1 VGVPPLQDPHRA
13 YQTKQSVLEDRVILK
28 ENRVFAV
35 SNASGDMPLGNEYGF
50 GLYHLDTRFL
60 SGFQLTLNGSEP
72 ILLSSS
78 VDRAYVATFQLVN
91 PALKVDG
98 ADDIHRQTISLR
110 RTRFLHRGLH
120 ERIGV
125 QNCNRFPV
133 ALNLELDFDADFRDI
148 FAVRGYHSPGPMGV
162 KQPVESGEVGF
173 RFRYAGTDGV
183 RRATEVLFTC
193 QHPKPTYGGGK
204 AVFPL
209 KLAAHETFVL
219 QVDILPLLEDEQPPL
234 SFEFDSAL
242 AKLEKSYRTWN
253 QACTQI
259 NTDNETLDNGLLWRS
274 REDIRI
280 LCDEFPSGPFPT
292 AGIPWYAVP
301 FGRDGL
307 ITSMQTLGL
316 NPDLARGTLRYLARW
331 QGTKIDAIK
340 EEEPGKIFHE
350 IRFGELA
357 NLKLIPHTPYYGSV
371 DSTPLFLC
379 LLVDLIDW
387 TGDLDLLTELTPNVL
402 AALNWCD
409 RYGDLDGDGFV
420 EYQQHGAIGVH
431 NQGWKDS
438 YDSLTDTDGEIAPLP
453 AALVEV
459 QGYVYR
465 AKSGLARIYRRL
477 GQREAAN
484 RLDLEARRLRR
495 QFNRAFWM
503 PEARF
508 YAQALDGN
516 KEQVGAVSSNPGHA
530 LWSGIID
537 KGRAG
542 ATVRKL
548 VSPELFSGWGIRTLS
563 SEAIS
568 YNPMSY
574 HNGSIWPHDNSI
586 ITAGMRRYGFHTEAE
601 LVARSVI
608 EAGMRFGDDRLP
620 ELFCGFNR
628 DRRFNSQ
635 PGEYLVSCNP
645 QAWGSGAIFHFLTV
659 MLGLEVD
666 VLDGKVRIDPVE
678 TPLYNR
684 LHLSGLRVGEGS
696 VDFTVD
702 QRRGGVRVVVDRCPP
717 GITAEHP
724 S

>member
-1 VGVPPLQDPHRA
+1 
-13 YQTKQSVLEDRVILK
+13 VLEDRVILK

-35 SNASGDMPLGNEYGF
+35 SDSAGDMPLGNEYGF

-60 SGFQLTLNGSEP
+60 SAFQLTISGCPP

-91 PALKVDG
+91 PTLKVAGDI
-98 ADDIHRQTISLR
+98 DIHRQTISLR
-110 RTRFLHRGLH
+110 RTRFIHRGLH

-125 QNCNRFPV
+125 QNCNHFPV
-133 ALNLELDFDADFRDI
+133 EVSLELDFDADFRDI
-148 FAVRGYHSPGPMGV
+148 FAVRGYHSRDPMGV
-162 KQPVESGEVGF
+162 KHTVESGEVGF
-173 RFRYAGTDGV
+173 RFRYSGKDGIP
-183 RRATEVLFTC
+183 RATEVLFHSN
-193 QHPKPTYGGGK
+193 HPNPRYGAGR

-209 KLAAHETFVL
+209 RLAPQETFVL
-219 QVDILPLLEDEQPPL
+219 QVDILPLLNGEEPPL

-253 QACTQI
+253 QSCTQI
-259 NTDNETLDNGLLWRS
+259 HTDNESLTNGLLWRS

-307 ITSMQTLGL
+307 ITSLQTLGL

-331 QGTKIDAIK
+331 QGTRVDAAK

-371 DSTPLFLC
+371 DATPLFLC
-379 LLVDLIDW
+379 LLVDLVDW
-387 TGDLDLLTELTPNVL
+387 TGDLDLLTELTPNLL

-409 RYGDLDGDGFV
+409 SYGDLDGDGFV

-438 YDSLTDTDGEIAPLP
+438 YDSLTRADGKIAALP

-465 AKSGLARIYRRL
+465 AKAGLARIFRRL
-477 GQREAAN
+477 GQHEAAD
-484 RLDLEARRLRR
+484 RLNLEAGRLRR
-495 QFNRAFWM
+495 RFNQAFWM
-503 PEARF
+503 PSERY
-508 YAQALDGN
+508 YAQALDGA
-516 KEQVGAVSSNPGHA
+516 KAQVTQVSSNPGHA
-530 LWSGIID
+530 LWSGIVD
-537 KGRAG
+537 KGRA
-542 ATVRKL
+542 APTVRKL
-548 VSPELFSGWGIRTLS
+548 VSPAMFSGWGVRTLS
-563 SEAIS
+563 SEAIN

-586 ITAGMRRYGFHTEAE
+586 IAAGMRRYGFHAEGE

-608 EAGMRFGDDRLP
+608 EAGMRFGDHRLP

-659 MLGLEVD
+659 LLGLEVD
-666 VLDGKVRIDPVE
+666 VIGGRLVIDPVE
-678 TPLYNR
+678 TPLYSR
-684 LHLSGLRVGEGS
+684 LHLSGLRVGEDTA
-696 VDFTVD
+696 DFTVD
-702 QRRGGVRVVVDRCPP
+702 QRRGGVRVVIDRCPP

>member
-1 VGVPPLQDPHRA
+1 M
-13 YQTKQSVLEDRVILK
+13 LEDRVILK

-35 SNASGDMPLGNEYGF
+35 SNSAGDMPLGSEYGY
-50 GLYHLDTRFL
+50 GLYQLDTRFL
-60 SGFQLTLNGSEP
+60 SGFQLTLNGCKP

-91 PALKVDG
+91 PTLELADG
-98 ADDIHRQTISLR
+98 KPDIHRQTMSLR
-110 RTRFLHRGLH
+110 RTRFVHRGLH
-120 ERIGV
+120 ERIGI

-133 ALNLELDFDADFRDI
+133 EVSLELEFAADFRDI
-148 FAVRGYHSPGPMGV
+148 FAVRGYHAHDPMGV
-162 KQPVESGEVGF
+162 VEPVESSEVGF
-173 RFRYAGTDGV
+173 RFRYTGKDGIQ
-183 RRATEVLFTC
+183 RATEVLFHCLHST
-193 QHPKPTYGGGK
+193 PAYGAGR

-209 KLAAHETFVL
+209 RLAPHETFVL
-219 QVDILPLLEDEQPPL
+219 QVDILPLLEDEHPPL

-242 AKLEKSYRTWN
+242 ARLEKSYRTWN
-253 QACTQI
+253 LACTQI
-259 NTDNETLDNGLLWRS
+259 HTDNETLDSGLLWRS

-280 LCDEFPSGPFPT
+280 LCDTFPSGPFPT

-331 QGTKIDAIK
+331 QGTRVDEVK

-357 NLKLIPHTPYYGSV
+357 NLDLIPHTPYYGSV
-371 DSTPLFLC
+371 DATPLFLC
-379 LLVDLIDW
+379 LLVDLVDW
-387 TGDLDLLTELTPNVL
+387 TGDLDLLTELTPNLL

-438 YDSLTDTDGEIAPLP
+438 YDSLTRADGEVATLP

-465 AKSGLARIYRRL
+465 AKAGLARIFRRL
-477 GQREAAN
+477 GQLEAAE
-484 RLDLEARRLRR
+484 RLDAEARLLRR
-495 QFNRAFWM
+495 RFNKAFWM
-503 PEARF
+503 PAERF
-508 YAQALDGN
+508 YAQALDGD
-516 KEQVGAVSSNPGHA
+516 KRQVAAVSSNPGHA
-530 LWSGIID
+530 LWSGIVD
-537 KGRAG
+537 KGHA
-542 ATVRKL
+542 ASTVRKL
-548 VSPELFSGWGIRTLS
+548 VSPEMFSGWGVRTLS

-586 ITAGMRRYGFHTEAE
+586 IAAGMRNYGFHAEAE

-608 EAGMRFGDDRLP
+608 EAGMRFTDARLP

-645 QAWGSGAIFHFLTV
+645 QAWGSGSIFQFLTV
-659 MLGLEVD
+659 ILGLEVD
-666 VLDGKVRIDPVE
+666 ALAGRLRIDPVD
-678 TPLYNR
+678 TPLYGR
-684 LHLSGLRVGEGS
+684 LHVSGLRVGDGS

-702 QRRGGVRVVVDRCPP
+702 RRRGGVRVVVDSCPP